1 MSFSE
6 RRLVRESAFDITSK
20 LFRISWLYVLLLTM
34 LAAVGYAA
42 LYSAAGGSPEPY
54 AGRHM
59 LRFGFGLVMMLCIAM
74 IDIRFIQRM
83 SWVAWVGGVVLL
95 ILVLKVGNVGK
106 GAQRWIDL
114 GPVQLQPSELMKI
127 MLALGLAVV
136 AAVPGLWRQGCR
148 SPGWWWG
155 GVAAAPCRLRRRR
168 GTKATDFGSV

>member
-83 SWVAWVGGVVLL
+83 SWVACRQSHAALAFPL
-95 ILVLKVGNVGK
+95 
-106 GAQRWIDL
+106 
-114 GPVQLQPSELMKI
+114 PP
-127 MLALGLAVV
+127 MLALGGSAEPSRAVE
-136 AAVPGLWRQGCR
+136 
-148 SPGWWWG
+148 SS
-155 GVAAAPCRLRRRR
+155 
-168 GTKATDFGSV
+168 AT